1 MTATES
7 AATSAAPSDSA
18 AAADTPEVP
27 DSPEASDSG
36 AATPAPAAAHFGFF
50 ELEVLRTRRLGHS
63 FLRITFGGESLADF
77 RSGGYDQSLS
87 LFLPPAHREH
97 TVLPSTGEDTWFG
110 DWRGM
115 PDGER
120 PVMRSYTVR
129 AQRRTPAGA
138 DEVDI
143 DFVLHGTATSAAG
156 AAGSPAAFWA
166 GRAVPGRR
174 IAAIGPVVAE
184 NKSVR
189 FQPPAATDAI
199 LMYADETALPAAAAI
214 LERLGD
220 GVRVKAWFEVPHA
233 DDRLDLPAP
242 ADADITWV
250 VRESGAGRERTDHLL
265 EALRAARLPAAE
277 APYAWIAGE
286 SATIRAVRR
295 HFVQERGVDRRAVRF
310 TGYWR
315 LGASEEELLTEAYA
329 GRAPSEDPTSAL

>member
-1 MTATES
+1 MTAT
-7 AATSAAPSDSA
+7 ASA
-18 AAADTPEVP
+18 AAAAVEAAEIAEGTP
-27 DSPEASDSG
+27 D
-36 AATPAPAAAHFGFF
+36 FGFF

-63 FLRITFGGESLADF
+63 FLRITFGGASLAGF

-87 LFLPPAHREH
+87 LFLPPADREH
-97 TVLPSTGEDTWFG
+97 TVLPSTAEDTWFTQ
-110 DWRGM
+110 WRAM
-115 PDGER
+115 PDEER

-129 AQRRTPAGA
+129 EQRRTPEGV

-143 DFVLHGTATSAAG
+143 DFVLHGDTSAA
-156 AAGSPAAFWA
+156 SYWA
-166 GRAVPGRR
+166 GRAVTGRR
-174 IAAIGPVVAE
+174 IMAIGPMVAE

-214 LERLGD
+214 LDRLAD
-220 GVRVKAWFEVPHA
+220 GTRVKAWFEVPHE
-233 DDRLDLPAP
+233 DDRLVLPTL

-250 VRESGAGRERTDHLL
+250 VRAGGAGRERTDHLL
-265 EALRAARLPAAE
+265 EVVRAAGIPAAE

-315 LGASEEELLTEAYA
+315 LGASEEELLAEAYA
-329 GRAPSEDPTSAL
+329 GRAPSEDPGAAL